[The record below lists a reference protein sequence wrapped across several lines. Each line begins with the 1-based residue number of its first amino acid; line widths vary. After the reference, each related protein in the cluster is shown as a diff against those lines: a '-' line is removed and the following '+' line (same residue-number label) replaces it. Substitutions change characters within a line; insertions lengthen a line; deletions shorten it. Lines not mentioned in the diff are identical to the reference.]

1 MVPAR
6 EVEVVALVV
15 MAGPPLLVV
24 VQEGP
29 PLLVVVMAG
38 PPPLVVVRE
47 GPPLLVVVQE
57 GPPLLVVVR
66 EGPPLL
72 VVAGPTLLVVAQRQV
87 AAAAPPLEGAEL
99 KESESEDEF
108 RPPTRPPKTGSQC
121 HPLSSPD
128 LTSTCK

>member
-24 VQEGP
+24 VREGP
-29 PLLVVVMAG
+29 PL
-38 PPPLVVVRE
+38 LVVVRE
-47 GPPLLVVVQE
+47 GPPLLVVV
-57 GPPLLVVVR
+57 R
-66 EGPPLL
+66 EGPLLL

-108 RPPTRPPKTGSQC
+108 RPLTRPPKTGSQC

>member
-1 MVPAR
+1 M
-6 EVEVVALVV
+6 
-15 MAGPPLLVV
+15 
-24 VQEGP
+24 
-29 PLLVVVMAG
+29 
-38 PPPLVVVRE
+38 VRE
-47 GPPLLVVVQE
+47 GPPLLVVVRE
-57 GPPLLVVVR
+57 EPPLLVVVR

-108 RPPTRPPKTGSQC
+108 PRPPKTGSQC